1 MRIHKN
7 YSNKVTNNFTEK
19 EYYDASYGTDGT
31 PFELSDKTIIAGQI
45 IRDYFNVPMKVT
57 SSYRTVKHE
66 LSKNRSSKGSHT
78 LKKAVDYAFLDDD
91 TIEKY
96 NKEIIEKKNPIHK

>member
-57 SSYRTVKHE
+57 SSY
-66 LSKNRSSKGSHT
+66 NR
-78 LKKAVDYAFLDDD
+78 KK
-91 TIEKY
+91 KS
-96 NKEIIEKKNPIHK
+96 NP